1 VNARARIYLLLLAAP
16 LAALAQ
22 EPMTL
27 VEAVRRSNATYPAI
41 RSSIEQVGT
50 ATEGINLARTAFL
63 PRADFIGQLNRATHN
78 NVFGLLLPQTV
89 IPTISGPALGTN
101 SFSSVWGSAV
111 GALVTWEPV
120 DFGLR
125 KANVETAQAVREK
138 AAADVTVTRL
148 QVGIATA
155 DAFLTLAA
163 AEQTIVAAR
172 SGVERARVLSEV
184 IGTLAKNE
192 LRPGA
197 DASRSQAE
205 LALAR
210 TLLIQAEQ
218 ARDVARAAL
227 AQLLPADPETVS
239 INATAVLGSPT
250 PLAERPPANAARHPL
265 ALADEAAVAEVKARE
280 KALNRSYYPRLYLQA
295 AQYARGTGITHDGRI
310 GGQASGL
317 GPNTQNWALGASITF
332 PAFDFFS
339 IRARKGIEA
348 HNERSAEARYAQTLQ
363 DVTGEIEKAKAVLV
377 GARRVAENTPIQL
390 SAARATEQQATAR
403 YRAGLADITEVAEA
417 ERLLTQAEID
427 DSLARLGVWRALLG
441 VAAAAGDLTPFLT
454 AVPK

>member
-1 VNARARIYLLLLAAP
+1 VNARVRNSLLLLAAS
-16 LAALAQ
+16 LAASAQ
-22 EPMTL
+22 QPLTL
-27 VEAVRRSNATYPAI
+27 LEAVSRSNATYPAI
-41 RSSIEQVGT
+41 RSSIEQVGA

-111 GALVTWEPV
+111 GALVTWEPI

-125 KANVETAQAVREK
+125 KANVETASAVRER
-138 AAADVTVTRL
+138 AAAEVTVTRL
-148 QVGIATA
+148 QVGIATV

-163 AEQTIVAAR
+163 AEQTTVAAR
-172 SGVERARVLSEV
+172 SGVERARVLNEV

-210 TLLIQAEQ
+210 NLLIQAEQ
-218 ARDVARAAL
+218 SRDVARAAL
-227 AQLLPADPETVS
+227 AQLLPADPKTVS
-239 INATAVLGSPT
+239 INAAAVLGP
-250 PLAERPPANAARHPL
+250 PPAGEPPPAHAAQHPL
-265 ALADEAAVAEVKARE
+265 ALADQAAVAEVKARE
-280 KALNRSYYPRLYLQA
+280 KALNRSYYPRLYLQGA
-295 AQYARGTGITHDGRI
+295 EYARGTGITHDGRI

-348 HNERSAEARYAQTLQ
+348 HNERGAEARYAQTMQ
-363 DVTGEIEKAKAVLV
+363 DLTGQIEKAKAVLN

-390 SAARATEQQATAR
+390 SAARDTEQQASAR
-403 YRAGLADITEVAEA
+403 YRAGLANITEVAEA

-441 VAAAAGDLTPFLT
+441 VAAAQGDLTPFLT
-454 AVPK
+454 AVTK

>member
-1 VNARARIYLLLLAAP
+1 LLLAAP
-16 LAALAQ
+16 LAVPAQ
-22 EPMTL
+22 EAMTL
-27 VEAVRRSNATYPAI
+27 VEAVHRSNATYPAI

-50 ATEGINLARTAFL
+50 ASEGINLARTAFL

-78 NVFGLLLPQTV
+78 NVFGLILPQTV
-89 IPTISGPALGTN
+89 IPAISGPALGTN

-111 GALVTWEPV
+111 GALVTWEPI

-125 KANVETAQAVREK
+125 KANVETARAVREK
-138 AAADVTVTRL
+138 AAAEVTVTRL

-218 ARDVARAAL
+218 SRDVARAAL

-239 INATAVLGSPT
+239 INATAVLGP
-250 PLAERPPANAARHPL
+250 PPPVAERAPANAARHPL
-265 ALADEAAVAEVKARE
+265 ALANEAAVAEVKARE
-280 KALNRSYYPRLYLQA
+280 KALNRSYYPRLYLQG
-295 AQYARGTGITHDGRI
+295 AQYARGTGLTPDGRI

-348 HNERSAEARYAQTLQ
+348 HNERSVEAQYAQTLQ
-363 DVTGEIEKAKAVLV
+363 DLTGEIEKAKAVLE

-427 DSLARLGVWRALLG
+427 DSLARLGVWRAFLG
-441 VAAAAGDLTPFLT
+441 VAAAAGDLTPFMT
-454 AVPK
+454 AVTK

>member
-1 VNARARIYLLLLAAP
+1 VNARISLLLLAVS
-16 LAALAQ
+16 LAASAQ
-22 EPMTL
+22 QPLTL
-27 VEAVRRSNATYPAI
+27 LEAVSRSNATYPAI
-41 RSSIEQVGT
+41 RSSIEQVGV

-78 NVFGLLLPQTV
+78 NVFGLMLPQTV

-111 GALVTWEPV
+111 GALVTWEPM

-125 KANVETAQAVREK
+125 KANVETARAVRER
-138 AAADVTVTRL
+138 AAAEVTVTRL

-155 DAFLTLAA
+155 DSFLTLAA
-163 AEQTIVAAR
+163 AEQTIVAAK

-210 TLLIQAEQ
+210 NLLIQAEQ

-239 INATAVLGSPT
+239 INATAVLGP
-250 PLAERPPANAARHPL
+250 PPAGEPPPANAAQHPL
-265 ALADEAAVAEVKARE
+265 ALANEAAIAEVKARE
-280 KALNRSYYPRLYLQA
+280 RALNRSYYPRLYLQG
-295 AQYARGTGITHDGRI
+295 AQYARGTGITHDGRV
-310 GGQASGL
+310 GGPASGL

-348 HNERSAEARYAQTLQ
+348 HNGRSAEARYAQTLQ
-363 DVTGEIEKAKAVLV
+363 DLTGQIEKAKAVLD

-390 SAARATEQQATAR
+390 SAARDTEQQATAR
-403 YRAGLADITEVAEA
+403 YRAGLANITEVAEA

-441 VAAAAGDLTPFLT
+441 VAAAEGDLTPFLT
-454 AVPK
+454 AVTK

>member
-1 VNARARIYLLLLAAP
+1 LTLL
-16 LAALAQ
+16 
-22 EPMTL
+22 
-27 VEAVRRSNATYPAI
+27 EAVSRSNATYPAI

-78 NVFGLLLPQTV
+78 NVFGLMLPQTV

-101 SFSSVWGSAV
+101 SLSTVWGSAV

-125 KANVETAQAVREK
+125 KANVETAMAVREK
-138 AAADVTVTRL
+138 AAAEVTVTRL

-210 TLLIQAEQ
+210 NLLIQAEQ
-218 ARDVARAAL
+218 SRDVARAAL
-227 AQLLPADPETVS
+227 AQLLPANPETLS
-239 INATAVLGSPT
+239 INAAAVLGPA
-250 PLAERPPANAARHPL
+250 PAGEPPPANAAQHPL
-265 ALADEAAVAEVKARE
+265 ALANEAAIAEVRARE
-280 KALNRSYYPRLYLQA
+280 RALNRSYYPRLYFQG
-295 AQYARGTGITHDGRI
+295 AQYARGTGITHDGRV
-310 GGQASGL
+310 GGPASGL

-363 DVTGEIEKAKAVLV
+363 DLNGQIAKAKAVLD

-403 YRAGLADITEVAEA
+403 YRAGLANITEVAEA

-441 VAAAAGDLTPFLT
+441 VGAAEGDLTPFLT
-454 AVPK
+454 AVTK

>member
-1 VNARARIYLLLLAAP
+1 VNVRGWISLLLLAAP
-16 LAALAQ
+16 LAASAQ
-22 EPMTL
+22 QPLTL
-27 VEAVRRSNATYPAI
+27 LEAVSRSNATYPAI

-63 PRADFIGQLNRATHN
+63 PRTDFIGQLNRATHN
-78 NVFGLLLPQTV
+78 NVFCLMLPQTV

-101 SFSSVWGSAV
+101 SLSSVWGSAV
-111 GALVTWEPV
+111 GALVTWEPI

-125 KANVETAQAVREK
+125 KANVETAMAVRER
-138 AAADVTVTRL
+138 AAAEVTVTRL
-148 QVGIATA
+148 QVAIATA

-172 SGVERARVLSEV
+172 SGVERARVLNEV

-210 TLLIQAEQ
+210 NVLIQAEQ
-218 ARDVARAAL
+218 SRDVARAAL
-227 AQLLPADPETVS
+227 AQLLPADPKTVS
-239 INATAVLGSPT
+239 IDATAVLGPPPS
-250 PLAERPPANAARHPL
+250 AEPPPANAAQHPL
-265 ALADEAAVAEVKARE
+265 ALANEAAVAEVKARE
-280 KALNRSYYPRLYLQA
+280 KALNRSYYPRLYLQG
-295 AQYARGTGITHDGRI
+295 AQYARGTGITHDGRVR
-310 GGQASGL
+310 GAASGL

-348 HNERSAEARYAQTLQ
+348 HNERSAAARYEQTLQ
-363 DVTGEIEKAKAVLV
+363 DLTGQIEKAKAVLE

-390 SAARATEQQATAR
+390 SAARATEQQATVR
-403 YRAGLADITEVAEA
+403 YRTGLANITEVAEA

-441 VAAAAGDLTPFLT
+441 VAAAEGDLTPFLM
-454 AVPK
+454 AVTK